1 MRFYLARDPDGKV
14 FAYRSKP
21 NRLSNGE
28 YIPSYDDRK
37 FAQRWADLDFLNKEV
52 VDQLDDQPHLAEVQF
67 TLID

>member
-37 FAQRWADLDFLNKEV
+37 FAQRWADIDFLSQEV